1 MRALGVQSQVTV
13 QGDAKVTLFLTGL
26 DGTAVNLV
34 ARTDGLALPRHGLM
48 LAFLIIEG

>member
-1 MRALGVQSQVTV
+1 MVTDLGMPSQITV

-26 DGTAVNLV
+26 
-34 ARTDGLALPRHGLM
+34 ARTDGLALPRNGLK